1 MEISLKE
8 AVVILDEGHNIED
21 ASREAASFVAT
32 KADAQHAIDELNG
45 TIQYSAQHQVV
56 EHRCVRDMVRACAR
70 SVLAGHAVYMY
81 IVIAYKMF
89 YKSSKHYTSA

>member
-1 MEISLKE
+1 MEISLKD

-56 EHRCVRDMVRACAR
+56 EHRCVRDMVRTCAFSASGSC
-70 SVLAGHAVYMY
+70 SVRVHCDCLQYAL
-81 IVIAYKMF
+81 
-89 YKSSKHYTSA
+89 